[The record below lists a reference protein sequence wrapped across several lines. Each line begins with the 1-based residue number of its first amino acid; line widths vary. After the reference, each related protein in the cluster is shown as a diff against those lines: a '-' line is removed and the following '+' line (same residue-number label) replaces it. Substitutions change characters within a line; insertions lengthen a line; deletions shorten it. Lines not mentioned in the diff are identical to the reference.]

1 MTPPVV
7 SHGVPEVLVIG
18 AGVSG
23 LTTAACL
30 AEAGLS
36 TAIRTER
43 LPGDSTSAA
52 AGALWGQHLVHGDR
66 VPGWGRQTLDVLR
79 DLAGVAGTG
88 VSMMTGAEVSRTP
101 ADRPPD
107 PLDGL
112 RPCGPAELPAGF
124 ACGWR
129 YTAPVADMPV
139 YLGYLLARFERAGG
153 QLTAGPVRSFAEA
166 AAGGAADGSAAP
178 VIVNCTGAAARD
190 LVPDPAV
197 VPVRGQVVL
206 AANPGISE
214 FLVAMGDRPNEVNYL
229 FPHGDVVLLGGTEEE
244 GNWSLAPDPRTA
256 DRIVRDCAALDPR
269 LRGARVAGHRV
280 GLRPY
285 RPEVRLEAE
294 RLPGGRLL
302 IHNYG
307 HGGAGVSLSW
317 GCALEILDLVR
328 AT

>member
-1 MTPPVV
+1 M
-7 SHGVPEVLVIG
+7 SDRVPEVLVIG

-30 AEAGLS
+30 AEAGLR

-52 AGALWGQHLVHGDR
+52 AGALWGRHLVHGDR
-66 VPGWGRQTLDVLR
+66 VPGWGRQTLEVLR
-79 DLAGVAGTG
+79 GLAAEAGSGVA
-88 VSMMTGAEVSRTP
+88 MMTGIEAARTRT
-101 ADRPPD
+101 DRPPGE
-107 PLDGL
+107 LDGL
-112 RPCGPAELPAGF
+112 RPCGPAELPGGF
-124 ACGWR
+124 AHGWR
-129 YTAPVADMPV
+129 YTAPVVDMPV
-139 YLGYLLARFERAGG
+139 YLGYLVARFERAGG
-153 QLTAGPVRSFAEA
+153 QLTVEPVRSLAEA
-166 AAGGAADGSAAP
+166 ADGGAGAP
-178 VIVNCTGAAARD
+178 VLVNCTGAAARE
-190 LVPDPAV
+190 LAPDPAV

-214 FLVAMGDRPNEVNYL
+214 FLVAMGDRPHEVNYV

-256 DRIVRDCAALDPR
+256 GRIMRDCAALDPR
-269 LRGARVAGHRV
+269 LRGARVVGHRV
-280 GLRPY
+280 GLRPC
-285 RPEVRLEAE
+285 RPQVRLDAE
-294 RLPGGRLL
+294 RMPGGQLL

-317 GCALEILDLVR
+317 GCAREVLRLVR